1 MRLAAS
7 VLALALTST
16 ALVTSAR
23 AAEPEVAL
31 GQEAPEIRTHR
42 TFGFGLG
49 LGVGGQLFLGGRGL
63 RAGGAVL
70 LPAIELQLFPFRRR
84 DWSIDFSLP
93 LWNTIINAAVF
104 AATFLSLD
112 AYVDFNVGK
121 GNTRLVVGPG
131 LGLAYRDNGTGFTGG
146 VRIPFQI
153 GAELLSAK
161 KHIGVRLLV
170 RSWTELIV
178 PTRNGGIDTG
188 LLAVLVV
195 TGYTTRVSLSDAEP

>member
-1 MRLAAS
+1 MKLAAS
-7 VLALALTST
+7 VLALALAT
-16 ALVTSAR
+16 ASAEVAR

-42 TFGFGLG
+42 TFGFGVG
-49 LGVGGQLFLGGRGL
+49 VGVGGQLFLGGRGL

-84 DWSIDFSLP
+84 DWSIDFTFP
-93 LWNTIINAAVF
+93 LWNTIINAAYF
-104 AATFLSLD
+104 DATFLSID

-121 GNTRLVVGPG
+121 GSTRLVVGPG
-131 LGLAYRDNGTGFTGG
+131 LGLAYRDSGTGFTGG

-153 GAELLSAK
+153 GAEFLSAK
-161 KHIGVRLLV
+161 KHVGVRLLV
-170 RSWTELIV
+170 RPWTELIF

-188 LLAVLVV
+188 IFATLVV
-195 TGYTTRVSLSDAEP
+195 TGYTTRVSLSEAEP